1 MVYVLVSLQ
10 YLLYEYV
17 SVTVAVPTPSPV
29 TVILE
34 PDLLFNVTIFF
45 LLTVHL
51 CVYPLPTSLESNVIV
66 SPTLIVLVVSVSL
79 ATDIFF
85 SSESESE
92 SSSFSPDKLAVSTF
106 LSLLSF

>member
-66 SPTLIVLVVSVSL
+66 SPTRMVLFVAVL
-79 ATDIFF
+79 
-85 SSESESE
+85 SSEATVARSSSESE
-92 SSSFSPDKLAVSTF
+92 SSSFSPDKFAVSTF